1 MNIRHKDILFFMKEE
16 MMAVN
21 EQPRPTLRE
30 VVEKSQVVAEDACR
44 ISSYILQFVTG
55 RQADQVP
62 EVKSTSFSDA
72 AMRTLDMLTETH
84 GILDCLAQELGVQ

>member
-1 MNIRHKDILFFMKEE
+1 MYGKEE
-16 MMAVN
+16 MMQVK
-21 EQPRPTLRE
+21 EQQRPTLRE
-30 VVEKSQVVAEDACR
+30 VVEKSQAVAEDTLR
-44 ISSYILQFVTG
+44 LSSYIMQFMTG
-55 RQADQVP
+55 RQADPVP